1 MGEPLN
7 QNLEPCLD
15 NAEERANR
23 LMKMS
28 AGFYFGGDQAIQ
40 SQQRIID
47 GQLIEVAPHDGYRQ
61 YMNQAK
67 IGSRVLEALD
77 RPVSGANFPAVRAAA
92 GWAHVEQAISRKS
105 LGFDQRL
112 DAINQA
118 QADFVKARDALGYIY
133 DNYPEHWLV
142 WPGTYWRYQLAIDV
156 LPASLAIADQRDS
169 HTGQFDHQL
178 IAESQ
183 ANIRHTLGRIVRK
196 YYQADAEQSRSKLQ
210 DGLDYNPNRHEGR
223 KNVLIGVGLE
233 GAALYLTQ
241 LAADDR
247 SISLPPSVRLDNAG
261 RQGAD
266 LSLHQLKGTPYTAQ
280 VKKRVR
286 KPHTSRYT
294 GTHLICGFHQMCLP
308 GQPLIDTIAAIDA
321 DEHTGELTKMGR
333 RMIAIMRGPNQ
344 HGCSDVRQRLAR
356 PPERQ
361 IAV

>member
-1 MGEPLN
+1 MGETLN
-7 QNLEPCLD
+7 KNLEPCLD
-15 NAEERANR
+15 YAEERANR

-28 AGFYFGGDQAIQ
+28 AGFYFGGDRAIK
-40 SQQRIID
+40 SQQRVVD
-47 GQLIEVAPHDGYRQ
+47 GQLIEVAPHEGYRQ
-61 YMNQAK
+61 YMDQAK
-67 IGSRVLEALD
+67 IGSHVLEALD

-92 GWAHVEQAISRKS
+92 GWAHVEQAISSSS

-112 DAINQA
+112 NAINRA
-118 QADFVKARDALGYIY
+118 QADFVKARDSLGYIY

-169 HTGQFDHQL
+169 HTDHFDHQL
-178 IAESQ
+178 ITESQ
-183 ANIRHTLGRIVRK
+183 ANIRHTLGRIVHK
-196 YYQADAEQSRSKLQ
+196 YRQADIEQTRSKLQ

-241 LAADDR
+241 LAAGDR

-261 RQGAD
+261 KQGAD
-266 LSLHQLKGTPYTAQ
+266 LSLHRLRGTSYTAQ

-294 GTHLICGFHQMCLP
+294 GTHLICGFHQMRLP
-308 GQPLIDTIAAIDA
+308 GRPLIDTIAAIDTG
-321 DEHTGELTKMGR
+321 EHTEELVKMGQR
-333 RMIAIMRGPNQ
+333 IIAIMRSSHQ